1 MNIVLDFL
9 YVYTHLLTLVS
20 WNPGLQSGWVNPL
33 GNIFQ
38 ASPVQRCIHQTGQ
51 LLSDLI
57 TQWLQVHVPQWTVR
71 TLHGWEQRHIAEL
84 LRGML
89 LDQTFTEASNCS
101 WLSALPFLGCL
112 MRKNTKWMIQLWK
125 NVEKYKN
132 NIKTLYQSRSVFEA
146 FFWPSGHPLAK
157 SLFHRQPYL
166 LSFWEAIPVQAC
178 RCNSLQQNGWP
189 HDDHM
194 NWCFSFEKWTTSA
207 T

>member
-57 TQWLQVHVPQWTVR
+57 TQCLQVHVPQWTVR

-146 FFWPSGHPLAK
+146 FFLTLWPSSG
-157 SLFHRQPYL
+157 QE
-166 LSFWEAIPVQAC
+166 SF
-178 RCNSLQQNGWP
+178 S
-189 HDDHM
+189 
-194 NWCFSFEKWTTSA
+194 
-207 T
+207 